1 MAIYLGGLA
10 GAFVVTLLLLNL
22 VLHVVVIRPLRRI
35 AAHANAVTTGNF
47 AAPEFELRGHDEI
60 AALLQ
65 PFNRMRRSLA
75 NAMQML
81 ESSSS

>member
-1 MAIYLGGLA
+1 MRPDAGLWATTPARTAI
-10 GAFVVTLLLLNL
+10 L
-22 VLHVVVIRPLRRI
+22 VLHFVVIRPLRRI
-35 AAHANAVTTGNF
+35 AAHANAVSTGNL
-47 AAPEFELRGHDEI
+47 AALEFELRGHGEI

-81 ESSSS
+81 ESST